1 MLDADKNPIAKPA
14 NPSTNAKP
22 SNDEVRVDRNRRRL
36 ARAGLT
42 GLVTLAAR
50 GVTVLIGLVTL
61 PLTSHYLGKE
71 RFGLWLTLS
80 SFLTWI
86 TIADLGLSN
95 SLINALSIADGT
107 GDRERAQQAV
117 ASAFWMS
124 LLVAIVLIV
133 AVLIAAPLVNW
144 PQIFNVVSTEAR
156 SEVTPALI
164 VVLLFCALRL
174 PASIIGCVYQGFQEG
189 YVYQLWNGLSG
200 LLGAAGLIVAIRAQA
215 GLPWLAAAF
224 LMSMLL
230 ADLLSAIYLFAFRRQ
245 WLLPRWKF
253 FDWPQARWLLR
264 QGSQFWVAQ
273 MSAVMMLQTSLLIV
287 SVIFG
292 ANQSA
297 GFGTTLR
304 LFALIGAVQTAF
316 VAPLWAAYGEA
327 AARRDY
333 AWLSLTFKRSVAI
346 SLIWS
351 LPAAVAMFAAAPW
364 LFKLLVTAD
373 VTADWHLRL
382 AVMTTE
388 VINSV
393 ARCVSTLLNG
403 LGAVRSQ
410 AIFGPIGGAANLLLS
425 WLLAKWIG
433 VPGVAWATAICLSL
447 FWLGVMGSDALTR
460 LRSMHEEV
468 EDHAG

>member
-1 MLDADKNPIAKPA
+1 MPLSPSAHSSTKNDAA
-14 NPSTNAKP
+14 ST
-22 SNDEVRVDRNRRRL
+22 ERNRRRL

-42 GLVTLAAR
+42 GVVTLAAR
-50 GVTVLIGLVTL
+50 GVTMLVGLVTL
-61 PLTSHYLGKE
+61 PLTSHYLGRE

-80 SFLTWI
+80 SFLAWI

-107 GDRERAQQAV
+107 DDRKRARQAV

-124 LLVAIVLIV
+124 LLVAVILIV
-133 AVLIAAPLVNW
+133 AVIVAVPLVNW
-144 PQIFNVVSTEAR
+144 PQVFSVVSPEAAR
-156 SEVTPALI
+156 EVTPALI
-164 VVLLFCALRL
+164 VILLFCALRL

-200 LLGAAGLIVAIRAQA
+200 LLGAAGLIVAIRAEA

-230 ADLLSAIYLFAFRRQ
+230 ADLMSAIYLFAFRRQ

-253 FDWPQARWLLR
+253 FDWSQAGWLLK

-292 ANQSA
+292 AGQSG

-333 AWLSLTFKRSVAI
+333 DWLSLTFKRSVAI
-346 SLIWS
+346 SLVWS

-410 AIFGPIGGAANLLLS
+410 AIFGPIGGLTNLLLS

-433 VPGVAWATAICLSL
+433 LPGVAWATAICLSL
-447 FWLGVMGSDALTR
+447 FWLGVMGSDALVR
-460 LRSMHEEV
+460 LRAMHKEV
-468 EDHAG
+468 EHHAG